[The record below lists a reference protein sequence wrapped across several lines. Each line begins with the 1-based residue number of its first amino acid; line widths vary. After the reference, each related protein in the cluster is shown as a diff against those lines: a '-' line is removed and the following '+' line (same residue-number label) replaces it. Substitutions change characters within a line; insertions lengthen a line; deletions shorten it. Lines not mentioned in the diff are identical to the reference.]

1 MLREAVFGMFPF
13 QAAPTSMF
21 RFPKVGRVF
30 FDRVLEFFP
39 AVSGGNLEQGAG
51 LLQAGTQAIGSS
63 LFRTSGFSAS
73 QSSGKAKA
81 QGSMDYGTASSAF
94 VARAA
99 SITAFAIIHP
109 TSNHFVNQHSAT
121 TTEYRKVHSIFR
133 HSSHSSAISFNLEP
147 ESRATP
153 RRHHG
158 TPTRRPH

>member
-1 MLREAVFGMFPF
+1 MRCVVVLREAVFGMFPF

-39 AVSGGNLEQGAG
+39 AVSGGNLEQELDCCRRGP
-51 LLQAGTQAIGSS
+51 QAIGSS
-63 LFRTSGFSAS
+63 QLWTSGFSAS

-109 TSNHFVNQHSAT
+109 TSHHFVNQHSAT
-121 TTEYRKVHSIFR
+121 TTEYRK
-133 HSSHSSAISFNLEP
+133 SSLNFPPFLTLSSDLF
-147 ESRATP
+147 
-153 RRHHG
+153 
-158 TPTRRPH
+158 